1 VLDYQEFVAD
11 GNTTL
16 FLTSANYSNTA
27 SIYVTVNGE
36 YQDVG
41 FINSTGV
48 VDAVDKTLVQ
58 FGIKPSYRDTVKI
71 ICLGAGID
79 TDSSGVNVVRVNRQT
94 FEFEGSTRNFD
105 LDNFVNLSRASART
119 SMVVELNGY
128 ALRGP
133 DTVYSIY
140 NGVTN
145 SFTLGSDPL
154 EPSGAI
160 LTSNIKVFV
169 NNELKIVI
177 QDYVYD
183 GTTKIL
189 TIESSILEIG
199 DAIKIENDFRA
210 EYSIENNNLVV
221 NNEVV
226 MLYQDESTNDIIE
239 VTWFGEYP
247 SMDIV
252 TDEYTGGRVNYTL
265 PQTPLNSSYI
275 WVYKNGR
282 RLTNDVD
289 YTVSLPRG
297 VMYLTADSTVADLI
311 KIVMFGSTI
320 YRSPSAFELFK
331 DMLNVNHFNR
341 YSTGKVQLA
350 AALNY
355 YDQTI
360 TVSDA
365 ADLTDPV
372 PSRNVP
378 GVILVNGERIE
389 YMNKTGNVLSQLRR
403 GSQGTPIKELY
414 AEGTDIADV
423 GSNETIP
430 YNEMQGREDFI
441 SDGSSLLIGPLE
453 FTPAEG
459 VRTSWY
465 RSTIPADNGPC
476 DQIEVF
482 AGGRRLRKDPISVYD
497 EQLGSSSPAAD
508 KQIEAEF
515 SVDGTTAYIRLT
527 APMPAGT
534 RISII
539 TRTGKIWYERAATA
553 ASKGVT
559 LLENNTAIA
568 KFIAR
573 KTTKLP
579 E

>member
-1 VLDYQEFVAD
+1 
-11 GNTTL
+11 
-16 FLTSANYSNTA
+16 
-27 SIYVTVNGE
+27 
-36 YQDVG
+36 
-41 FINSTGV
+41 V
-48 VDAVDKTLVQ
+48 VDAVNKTLVQ

-94 FEFEGSTRNFD
+94 FEFEGSTRNYD
-105 LDNFVNLSRASART
+105 LDNFVNLTRSSART
-119 SMVVELNGY
+119 SMIVELNGY

-133 DTVYSIY
+133 DTVYAIY
-140 NGVTN
+140 DGVTN
-145 SFTLGSDPL
+145 AFTLGVDPL

-169 NNELKIVI
+169 NNELKTVI

-210 EYSIENNNLVV
+210 EYSIEGNNLII
-221 NNEVV
+221 NNDVV
-226 MLYQDESTNDIIE
+226 MDYTNETDNDIIE

-252 TDEYTGGRVNYTL
+252 SDEFTGGKVNYPL

-275 WVYKNGR
+275 WVYKNGQ
-282 RLTNDVD
+282 RLTVDVG

-297 VMYLTADSTVADLI
+297 VMYLTASSTAADLI
-311 KIVMFGSTI
+311 KVVMFGSTI
-320 YRSPSAFELFK
+320 YRFPSAFELSK
-331 DMLNVNHFNR
+331 DMLNIHHFNR
-341 YSTGKVQLA
+341 YSTGAVHLA
-350 AALNY
+350 TALNY

-360 TVSDA
+360 IVDDA
-365 ADLTDPV
+365 SMLTDPI
-372 PSRNVP
+372 PSRNIP
-378 GVILVNGERIE
+378 GVILIAGERIE

-414 AEGTDIADV
+414 AIGTDVADV

-430 YNEMQGREDFI
+430 YNETQGREDFI
-441 SDGSSLLIGPLE
+441 SDGSSTLIGPLE
-453 FTPAEG
+453 FTPSKG
-459 VRTSWY
+459 TRSTWY
-465 RSTIPADNGPC
+465 RSTIPTDNGPC

-482 AGGRRLRKDPISVYD
+482 AGGRRLRKDPITVYD

-527 APMPAGT
+527 NAIPAGT

-539 TRTGKIWYERAATA
+539 TRTGRIWYERADTTA
-553 ASKGVT
+553 STGVT

-568 KFIAR
+568 KFIAQ

>member
-1 VLDYQEFVAD
+1 MLDYQEFVAD